1 MDELSILRKMA
12 KAALGAQEFKAKY
25 DSAMREWY
33 RSNPFAAERRKDKI
47 LNKRSKIIAPLY
59 EEYKTHQKMF
69 DGYLFMWSKYK
80 PTPQNKGGEK

>member
-1 MDELSILRKMA
+1 MSELQILRKMA

-33 RSNPFAAERRKDKI
+33 RSNPFADERRKDKI

-59 EEYKTHQKMF
+59 EEYKAHQKIF
-69 DGYLFMWSKYK
+69 EGYLFMWSKYK
-80 PTPQNKGGEK
+80 PAPQDREGE